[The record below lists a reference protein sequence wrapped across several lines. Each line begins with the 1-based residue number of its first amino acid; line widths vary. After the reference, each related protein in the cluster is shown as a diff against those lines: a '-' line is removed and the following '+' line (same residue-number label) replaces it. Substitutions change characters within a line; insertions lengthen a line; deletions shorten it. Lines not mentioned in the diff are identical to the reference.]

1 MRTLSLLIGTSASIY
16 DYDMITKIKLK
27 KGLLYLVIVLPL
39 ALSGQI
45 EKQVR
50 DDSPGLFKNQRIY
63 HSIPNP
69 FFKSRSH
76 NLDFITD
83 VPEDSVL
90 KATLFFKTNMME
102 YYQEFLLPRDR
113 GLYRFTYDPKTYPGT
128 HLQYYFIV
136 ETEKEVY
143 GAPIDDNG
151 ELSPVNKL
159 LIDPVEHFKQKAR
172 LNQ

>member
-1 MRTLSLLIGTSASIY
+1 
-16 DYDMITKIKLK
+16 MIMKIKLIK
-27 KGLLYLVIVLPL
+27 NLLHLVILTPL
-39 ALSGQI
+39 TLSGQI

-50 DDSPGLFKNQRIY
+50 DDNPGLFKNQRIY
-63 HSIPNP
+63 HSIPKP
-69 FFKSRSH
+69 FYRSRSH

-90 KATLFFKTNMME
+90 KATLFFKTNKME
-102 YYQEFLLPRDR
+102 YYQEFLLTRDR
-113 GLYRFTYDPKTYPGT
+113 GLYRFTYDPDTYPGT
-128 HLQYYFIV
+128 HLQYYFII
-136 ETEKEVY
+136 ETEQEVY
-143 GAPIDDNG
+143 GSPLDDKG

>member
-1 MRTLSLLIGTSASIY
+1 
-16 DYDMITKIKLK
+16 MIMKIKLIK
-27 KGLLYLVIVLPL
+27 NLLHLVILTPL
-39 ALSGQI
+39 TLSGQI

-50 DDSPGLFKNQRIY
+50 DDNPGLFKNQRIY
-63 HSIPNP
+63 HSIPKP
-69 FFKSRSH
+69 FYRSRSH

-90 KATLFFKTNMME
+90 KATLFFKTNKME
-102 YYQEFLLPRDR
+102 YYQEFLLTRDR
-113 GLYRFTYDPKTYPGT
+113 GLYRFTYDPDTYLGT
-128 HLQYYFIV
+128 HLQYYFII
-136 ETEKEVY
+136 ETEQEAY
-143 GAPIDDNG
+143 GSPLDDKG